1 MASPRSRDIVA
12 DLRQD
17 RLARAILDRVEA
29 GPYGSVG
36 RGGAQQGGEGLYSTI
51 MTQSGMGEDS
61 RSKRQSRLSREIVSS
76 QDTEMSA
83 PPTVEWQEQLYRRLS
98 GTPVYSSP
106 VTPYSNVSSEH
117 TRFTDWSSSQPS
129 PAHTS
134 RSIPA
139 TDGEPSR
146 RRRRIDGPT
155 LNPAHNRQ
163 SQQRHD
169 PEEIYEEDEY
179 GEAVDALGHL
189 SVDNNQEFRYH
200 GRSAGLHLLAASDR
214 TDDSQSK
221 ENGIWKFNVPRPQT
235 DEDCHCLSFDQVSDR
250 IQLPDIATQDHLIT
264 LYFTY
269 VHHYLPVVH
278 KASFLTAYYER
289 NPRGH
294 RDIDSPRS
302 GGRREPM
309 QTVTKLLLL
318 AMFAFAAR
326 YAPNDFAEDN
336 DKLRAG
342 NQFAIDAR
350 RLLNTV
356 YEDSRPS
363 ICQALLLLGI
373 RELGMGAAAQGW
385 LWIGM
390 GCRIAIDL
398 GMNRDADKWKDDRGN
413 DIFTPVEKQ
422 IRRQIWSSCCIADK

>member
-1 MASPRSRDIVA
+1 MSDIGSAPSGRAPSEEEFGSEAGPSGRSAAAQSRRGTRACDRCRKIKSRCESAEGSRCRNCVAAGTACTFQGLSTTSANTVAHDGLMHYTGPSFKRGPPKGYIHAIEQRWHQVECILATIMASPRSRDIVA

-76 QDTEMSA
+76 QGTFVRSPYLALISLLRGGDFPDTEMSA

-169 PEEIYEEDEY
+169 PE
-179 GEAVDALGHL
+179 
-189 SVDNNQEFRYH
+189 
-200 GRSAGLHLLAASDR
+200 GRSIAMSY
-214 TDDSQSK
+214 
-221 ENGIWKFNVPRPQT
+221 N
-235 DEDCHCLSFDQVSDR
+235 LS
-250 IQLPDIATQDHLIT
+250 
-264 LYFTY
+264 
-269 VHHYLPVVH
+269 
-278 KASFLTAYYER
+278 
-289 NPRGH
+289 N
-294 RDIDSPRS
+294 
-302 GGRREPM
+302 
-309 QTVTKLLLL
+309 
-318 AMFAFAAR
+318 
-326 YAPNDFAEDN
+326 
-336 DKLRAG
+336 
-342 NQFAIDAR
+342 
-350 RLLNTV
+350 
-356 YEDSRPS
+356 
-363 ICQALLLLGI
+363 
-373 RELGMGAAAQGW
+373 
-385 LWIGM
+385 
-390 GCRIAIDL
+390 
-398 GMNRDADKWKDDRGN
+398 
-413 DIFTPVEKQ
+413 
-422 IRRQIWSSCCIADK
+422 